1 MKLKARSV
9 FLGALVCFLA
19 ALCAAAPYA
28 RAEQGRKVLLIIN
41 DYKSADLELM
51 LTKEAGVMKDLL
63 SQAGFQVIAAT
74 VSGQPIVAGS
84 TTFKPDLKL
93 SEVKGSDYAGFII
106 PCMASEEEDPG
117 LLRDA
122 IPIIKSAVAE
132 GKPVAA
138 ELGSVVILAKA
149 GVLSGKKYAFQKEFV
164 ETEPALKDAI
174 YSGDSVVQDGKIIT
188 SGVCP
193 YMAKEKGIQDTTA
206 ALTKALIAELTAK

>member
-1 MKLKARSV
+1 MKKAV
-9 FLGALVCFLA
+9 LFIALACFLA
-19 ALCAAAPYA
+19 GLCILTPYA
-28 RAEQGRKVLLIIN
+28 WTEQNFKVLLIVN
-41 DYKSADLELM
+41 EHKSADLELM

-63 SQAGFQVIAAT
+63 SQAGFNVVSAT
-74 VSGQPIVAGS
+74 VSGQPLVAGS
-84 TTFKPDLKL
+84 ITLKPDLKL

-106 PCMASEEEDPG
+106 PCMASEEEDPA

-174 YSGDSVVQDGKIIT
+174 YSGDGVVQDGKIIT

-193 YMAKEKGIQDTTA
+193 YMAKEKKIQDTTA
-206 ALTKALIAELTAK
+206 ALTKALIAELNAKK